1 VNPLATPRSP
11 RSVLPGLFI
20 ILLAAL
26 SCSSPD
32 PIPSRLLERLK
43 SAAGVDKNLTPD
55 EVEQALTREMRSVP
69 VPAKGAAHQPGKV
82 FPTRE
87 TLATFYE
94 QNGNRLAWCD
104 DAGKVLPSA
113 TTLLETLRR
122 AGDHGLEPEDYA
134 LSRLDGLR
142 EKIGKGDLD
151 DEAVARLADFDLLMT
166 AAFFRYA
173 SDLSTGRL
181 HPDEIRDDWHTSSPE
196 LDPLTGL
203 GEVRESGKLAELL
216 DALPP
221 PHAEYAGLCKAL
233 KELRQVEAAGGW
245 PVIPEGPKLVQG
257 SRGPRVAVL
266 RQRLAEPA
274 GDLFDVSLAGA
285 LKRAQQQHGIEPDG
299 KLGAATLAE
308 LNVPVER
315 RIGQVELNIERW
327 RWVPRTLA
335 DPYVVV
341 NIPGFDLALMRGGT
355 VAWRTRVVVGK
366 SFTPTPVFS
375 DRIVAVVANPP
386 WNVPESIAVNE
397 YLPELK
403 KDAKSLRRH
412 GLRLLKG
419 PEEHPDEINPASVN
433 WDKLDD
439 GKFPYRIR
447 QDPGPDN
454 ALGRLKFQLTNDF
467 GVYLHDTP
475 ARSLFGH
482 SDRDLSHG
490 CIRVENPLELARLL
504 LDESSQD
511 LLREALGQPDEK
523 HVAVKPP
530 VPIHILYLTAWVDD
544 AGALHFGPDVYEFDG
559 PQRNA
564 LDRVASRVK
573 EATPPAAP

>member
-1 VNPLATPRSP
+1 
-11 RSVLPGLFI
+11 LPGLFI
-20 ILLAAL
+20 VLLAVVA
-26 SCSSPD
+26 CSPRD
-32 PIPSRLLERLK
+32 PIPLRLVERLK

-69 VPAKGAAHQPGKV
+69 VPAEGAAHQPGKV

-104 DAGKVLPSA
+104 PAGKVLPSA
-113 TTLLETLRR
+113 NTLLETLRR
-122 AGDHGLEPEDYA
+122 AGDHGLDPEDYA
-134 LSRLDGLR
+134 LSRLELLR
-142 EKIGKGDLD
+142 AKIDQGDLD
-151 DEAVARLADFDLLMT
+151 DAAVARLADFDLLMT

-181 HPDEIRDDWHTSSPE
+181 HPDEIRDDWHTSSLE

-216 DALPP
+216 DQLPP
-221 PHAEYAGLCKAL
+221 PHAEYAELSKAL
-233 KELRQVEAAGGW
+233 KGLRQVEASGGW
-245 PVIPEGPKLVQG
+245 PVIPEGPKLAHG
-257 SRGPRVAVL
+257 SRGPRVALL

-274 GDLFDVSLAGA
+274 GDLFDASLAGA
-285 LKRAQQQHGIEPDG
+285 LRRAQQQHGIEPDG

-315 RIGQVELNIERW
+315 RIGQVELNMERW
-327 RWVPRTLA
+327 RWIPRTLA

-403 KDAKSLRRH
+403 KDAKALRRH

-419 PEEHPDEINPASVN
+419 SEEHPDEINPASVN

-454 ALGRLKFQLTNDF
+454 ALGRVKFQLTNDF

-511 LLREALGQPDEK
+511 LLREALDQPDEK

-544 AGALHFGPDVYEFDG
+544 TGALHFGPDVYEFDA
-559 PQRNA
+559 PQRKA

-573 EATPPAAP
+573 EAAPPAAR

>member
-1 VNPLATPRSP
+1 
-11 RSVLPGLFI
+11 LPGLFI
-20 ILLAAL
+20 VLLAAP

-32 PIPSRLLERLK
+32 PIPHRLVERLK

-55 EVEQALTREMRSVP
+55 EVEQALTREMRTVP
-69 VPAKGAAHQPGKV
+69 VPAEGAAHQPGKV

-104 DAGKVLPSA
+104 DAGKVLPST

-122 AGDHGLEPEDYA
+122 AGDHGLDPEDYA
-134 LSRLDGLR
+134 LSRLDVLR
-142 EKIGKGDLD
+142 EKIGQGDLD
-151 DEAVARLADFDLLMT
+151 DAAVARLADFDLLMT

-181 HPDEIRDDWHTSSPE
+181 HPDEIRDDWHTSSTE

-221 PHAEYAGLCKAL
+221 PHAEYASLCKAL

-245 PVIPEGPKLVQG
+245 PVIPEGPKLAQG
-257 SRGPRVAVL
+257 SRGPRVALL
-266 RQRLAEPA
+266 RQRLAQPA
-274 GDLFDVSLAGA
+274 GDLFDASVVGA
-285 LKRAQQQHGIEPDG
+285 LRRAQQQHGIEPDG

-327 RWVPRTLA
+327 RWIPRTLA

-355 VAWRTRVVVGK
+355 SAWRTRVVVGK

-403 KDAKSLRRH
+403 KDAKALRRH

-504 LDESSQD
+504 LDDSSQD
-511 LLREALGQPDEK
+511 LLREALDQPEEK
-523 HVAVKPP
+523 HVAVKPA

-544 AGALHFGPDVYEFDG
+544 AGALHFGPDVYEFDT

-564 LDRVASRVK
+564 LDRVASRAK
-573 EATPPAAP
+573 EATPKAAH

>member
-20 ILLAAL
+20 VLLAAL

-122 AGDHGLEPEDYA
+122 ASDHGLDPEDYA

-151 DEAVARLADFDLLMT
+151 DAAVARLADFDLLMT

-221 PHAEYAGLCKAL
+221 PHAEYAWLCKAL

-327 RWVPRTLA
+327 RWIPRTLA

-454 ALGRLKFQLTNDF
+454 ALGRVKFQLTNDF

-511 LLREALGQPDEK
+511 LLREALGQPEEK

>member
-1 VNPLATPRSP
+1 M
-11 RSVLPGLFI
+11 
-20 ILLAAL
+20 LAAR
-26 SCSSPD
+26 SDPASSRRATEISRRRGQESHARRGRAGPD
-32 PIPSRLLERLK
+32 TGVAKRPGAGGRSGA
-43 SAAGVDKNLTPD
+43 SA
-55 EVEQALTREMRSVP
+55 R
-69 VPAKGAAHQPGKV
+69 KV

-104 DAGKVLPSA
+104 DAGKVLPST

-122 AGDHGLEPEDYA
+122 AGDHGLDPEDYA
-134 LSRLDGLR
+134 LSRLDVLR

-151 DEAVARLADFDLLMT
+151 DAAVARLADFDLLMT

-221 PHAEYAGLCKAL
+221 PHAEYASLCKAL

-245 PVIPEGPKLVQG
+245 PVIPVGPKLAQG
-257 SRGPRVAVL
+257 SRGPRVALL
-266 RQRLAEPA
+266 RQRLLEPA
-274 GDLFDVSLAGA
+274 GDLFDASLTGA
-285 LKRAQQQHGIEPDG
+285 LRRAQQQHGIEPDG

-327 RWVPRTLA
+327 RWIPRTLA

-341 NIPGFDLALMRGGT
+341 NIPGFDLALMRGRAS
-355 VAWRTRVVVGK
+355 AWRTRVVVGK

-403 KDAKSLRRH
+403 KDAKALRRH

-419 PEEHPDEINPASVN
+419 PEEHADEINPASVN

-439 GKFPYRIR
+439 GKFPYRLR

-454 ALGRLKFQLTNDF
+454 ALGRVKFQLTNDF

-504 LDESSQD
+504 WTNPRRIFSARPSTS
-511 LLREALGQPDEK
+511 RRKTCRGQ
-523 HVAVKPP
+523 PP

-544 AGALHFGPDVYEFDG
+544 GGALHFGPDVRIRHS
-559 PQRNA
+559 PAKCAR
-564 LDRVASRVK
+564 SRRLSRQGSH
-573 EATPPAAP
+573 P